1 MLIFIVLEFIFLFLP
16 PIFDKNSINTQF
28 ICTININHKH
38 CTNLLIYNRLI
49 LFNNTKELWNHK
61 IINSHYKPIVHDT
74 DQTMVIKNPSTITL
88 KNKQNETQPFQ
99 DMKETKSTLHE
110 SDTTYQ
116 KRENRRLSRP
126 NYAES
131 SEEEESSDNNTLSES
146 SSNEN
151 VDQEDSSALDET
163 DSDLADQFDSSLS
176 FSKDDEKM
184 LETIASNES
193 SFSTS
198 SSSESDDC
206 TDSDFKPGQPI
217 RDVDS
222 KKTFGRFKHAH
233 PQQYYK
239 QNGEIPAP
247 LRMMLKS
254 IGKPNSV
261 ALSTES
267 SRKDTSPLKRKRTR
281 QISQQDSSDSLI
293 DVDTYYETHFSSPST
308 KRVRA
313 SNPAVSK
320 DSLPSHLHN
329 LSSCSKDPNFEAVKE
344 IFNHKVTLS
353 PNMPKSMQEKLT
365 KGKKVLLA
373 QLDPL
378 GDPILPKIP
387 TPRNTTKL
395 AIPTPPASCSSP
407 GKIHENDCKQML
419 LAPATPS
426 NSNVQMRFRTR
437 SRSNSQSSVAEG
449 FPSSPLAYSESRL
462 DTPPNSS
469 PLRHTSDQSKSRSV
483 SAEKPCKDTFFS
495 EEITSKR
502 QSQLSKPAYPLS
514 GKVGQSTS
522 SFENFPPVASQLAHS
537 FESKNLSTSSTP
549 ISIQSPDNAG
559 SKSFS
564 KAQKNHQ
571 TMLNFGSTPKNVT
584 CVECGMSYC
593 PVNPADAAL
602 HNKFHSRSSMG
613 REWSKN
619 WGTTVWTGELSHN
632 FDQVENNHANHSHD
646 SSSHGLNN
654 ETDDAEHSPVF
665 KSHENKNV
673 AQSIPSSLFPK
684 IRTKDRIVKISV
696 SSKAAEKRA
705 VQDLVDC
712 VNTLLSAA
720 PENPTWK
727 IGPAGS
733 AAVYV
738 FVTARDPFALQRE
751 RSKTPDEESGNVQK
765 STSEESTH
773 MSKRH
778 LSHPKSSSPLSTS
791 FKAVAILLVE
801 RIEHAHHMDNSTGL
815 VLSTPTILSPNSSCS
830 LPLPKIPAIMG
841 VSRIYTTKNYRR
853 LGIAARLLD
862 TACADFVY
870 GYTIPKS
877 LTAWSQP
884 SQSGGLLA
892 QSWYGG
898 DVLESFRKYKRIV
911 DAELSAVFSKYAQ
924 KAPDNEK
931 HSIGQRIKVVD
942 NDYGVV
948 PKDEGKNMV
957 LVYLENDALSA
968 ISTKKIKKTRK

>member
-1 MLIFIVLEFIFLFLP
+1 
-16 PIFDKNSINTQF
+16 
-28 ICTININHKH
+28 
-38 CTNLLIYNRLI
+38 
-49 LFNNTKELWNHK
+49 
-61 IINSHYKPIVHDT
+61 
-74 DQTMVIKNPSTITL
+74 MVIKNPSTITL
-88 KNKQNETQPFQ
+88 KNKRNETQPFQ
-99 DMKETKSTLHE
+99 DMKETKPTLQE

-116 KRENRRLSRP
+116 KRESRRLSRP

-131 SEEEESSDNNTLSES
+131 SEEEESSDNTLSES

-151 VDQEDSSALDET
+151 IEQEDSSALDET

-176 FSKDDEKM
+176 FSKDDEKV
-184 LETIASNES
+184 LETIASGES
-193 SFSTS
+193 SFST

-206 TDSDFKPGQPI
+206 TDFDFKPGQPI

-222 KKTFGRFKHAH
+222 KKTFGRPKHAH
-233 PQQYYK
+233 PQHYYK
-239 QNGEIPAP
+239 HNGEIPAP

-254 IGKPNSV
+254 IGKPSSV
-261 ALSTES
+261 AQSTES
-267 SRKDTSPLKRKRTR
+267 SRKDTSPLERKRTR
-281 QISQQDSSDSLI
+281 QMSQQDGSDSLI

-313 SNPAVSK
+313 SNSAVSK
-320 DSLPSHLHN
+320 DSPPSHLHT
-329 LSSCSKDPNFEAVKE
+329 LSSRTKDPNFEAVKE

-407 GKIHENDCKQML
+407 GKILETDGKQML

-437 SRSNSQSSVAEG
+437 SRSNSQSSVAEAL
-449 FPSSPLAYSESRL
+449 PSSPLAYSESRPN
-462 DTPPNSS
+462 TPPNSS
-469 PLRHTSDQSKSRSV
+469 PLRHTSDESKSRPA
-483 SAEKPCKDTFFS
+483 SAEKPCKDTLFF
-495 EEITSKR
+495 EVTPKR
-502 QSQLSKPAYPLS
+502 QSKLSKSAHPLS

-522 SFENFPPVASQLAHS
+522 SFENFLPVASQLAHS
-537 FESKNLSTSSTP
+537 FESKTLSISSTP

-559 SKSFS
+559 SKQFS

-593 PVNPADAAL
+593 PVNPTDAAL

-613 REWSKN
+613 RDWSKN

-632 FDQVENNHANHSHD
+632 FDQVESNHAYNYHD
-646 SSSHGLNN
+646 SSSHDLDN
-654 ETDDAEHSPVF
+654 ETDDATHFSVS
-665 KSHENKNV
+665 KSHKTNNV

-727 IGPAGS
+727 TGPAGS

-738 FVTARDPFALQRE
+738 YVTARDPFALQRE
-751 RSKTPDEESGNVQK
+751 RGKTPVDEEGGNVQK
-765 STSEESTH
+765 STSEDSTH

-778 LSHPKSSSPLSTS
+778 ISKSSSPSLSTS

-815 VLSTPTILSPNSSCS
+815 VLSTPTVLFPNSSCP

-841 VSRIYTTKNYRR
+841 VSRIYTTKNFRR

-911 DAELSAVFSKYAQ
+911 DAELSALLSRHAH
-924 KAPDNEK
+924 KAVGNEK
-931 HSIGQRIKVVD
+931 HSVGQRIKVVD
-942 NDYGVV
+942 NDYGAV

-968 ISTKKIKKTRK
+968 ISSRKIKKRK